1 MDRAGEGVSEM
12 VMTVRV
18 KFFSTL
24 VQYTKSQQA
33 EYEMAWRSGMTV
45 QDIIDAEE
53 LSAADAEAIAAVVNL
68 AQAQPDTELQDG
80 DAVEFLVNLQ
90 GGSGV
95 CVGLV
100 STGGWSR

>member
-1 MDRAGEGVSEM
+1 MA
-12 VMTVRV
+12 VRV

-24 VQYTKSQQA
+24 VMYTKRHEA
-33 EYEMAWRSGMTV
+33 EYELDWRSGMTV

-53 LSAADAEAIAAVVNL
+53 ISAADAEAIAAVVNL
-68 AQAQPDTELQDG
+68 TQAPPETVLEDG

-95 CVGLV
+95 CVGV
-100 STGGWSR
+100 VNDVVNAWGWMR

>member
-1 MDRAGEGVSEM
+1 
-12 VMTVRV
+12 
-18 KFFSTL
+18 
-24 VQYTKSQQA
+24 
-33 EYEMAWRSGMTV
+33 MTV
-45 QDIIDAEE
+45 QDIIDVEE